1 MIRKRS
7 IATIA
12 SAAVLALGLAACS
25 SGSGDAGSSADVEGT
40 GSLDGNGGTI
50 VVFMPTTSNVYL
62 GADADAIKS
71 EAAKL
76 NFKVK
81 IVENNF
87 DQNEEDQQVQQ
98 FLATGEEAVAFLYW
112 PASAEAG
119 VNSSRLLSAQAPVI
133 QFNQGVPDA
142 AKDYVVAYAGVSDF
156 GIGGTA
162 GEMAVQAVGEADAS
176 TFHGPDGKPNLI
188 EIPFPTGYQ
197 AGTDRSSSFADE
209 VGDEFN
215 VLASEPVAT
224 VDAQGG
230 FDAASQIIP
239 KFKSEGIDFIYAHS
253 NNIAVGV
260 VNALEQNG
268 LIPGKDVIVIAG
280 DYSGDKQ
287 PLRDGKIYSA
297 VVQSPVIEGKLAVR
311 TVAQYL
317 ATGEVQD
324 GTTNIPADAEE
335 PELKLEAP
343 FQTTIMPN
351 PPIQASNYDTFKI
364 WGLTIEEL
372 VV

>member
-1 MIRKRS
+1 MIRTRT
-7 IATIA
+7 IAAIA
-12 SAAVLALGLAACS
+12 SAAVLAIGLAACS
-25 SGSGDAGSSADVEGT
+25 SGTGGGGGGDAVTGT
-40 GSLDGNGGTI
+40 GSLDGGGATI

-62 GADADAIKS
+62 GADADAIKAQ
-71 EAAKL
+71 AADL
-76 NFKVK
+76 NYKVK
-81 IVENNF
+81 IIENNF

-98 FLATGEEAVAFLYW
+98 FLATGEKAAAFLYW

-133 QFNQGVPDA
+133 QFNQGVPEA
-142 AKDYVVAYAGVSDF
+142 AKEYITAYAGVSDF

-162 GEMAVQAVGEADAS
+162 GEMALQAIGEADPS

-197 AGTDRSSSFADE
+197 AGTDRSSSFADK
-209 VGDEFN
+209 VGDAFN

-230 FDAASQIIP
+230 FEAASQILP
-239 KFKSEGIDFIYAHS
+239 KFSAEGIDYIYAHS

-260 VNALEQNG
+260 VKALEQNG
-268 LIPGKDVIVIAG
+268 LVPGKDVIVIAG

-297 VVQSPVIEGKLAVR
+297 VVQSPVIEGRLAVR

-317 ATGEVQD
+317 ATGEVQE
-324 GTTNIPADAEE
+324 GTTNVAPDAEE
-335 PELKLEAP
+335 PKLEMVAP

-351 PPIQASNYDTFKI
+351 PPIQASNFDSFKI
-364 WGLTIEEL
+364 WGLTIQQL